1 MNCLR
6 CEIFL
11 GCLRRSA
18 VWRMGMDG
26 ALMGFEQEA
35 VSELY
40 ASVWGNRSTMQREFT
55 RGAHGEQFVLRELSM
70 KGTQTPSQLAS
81 ALQASSGRISTVL
94 SSLEKKGWVTR
105 DIDSKDRR
113 IIRVNLTDS
122 GREQSHRMIEEM
134 RSAICWIFSQMG
146 GSGARAN
153 SLTWCL
159 SSPHI
164 CRFAIRGGLG
174 RRLNKCVRHSWSGT
188 SAWLNT
194 WQLSARRTN
203 RQG

>member
-1 MNCLR
+1 
-6 CEIFL
+6 
-11 GCLRRSA
+11 
-18 VWRMGMDG
+18 MDG

-40 ASVWGNRSTMQREFT
+40 ASVWGDRSTMQREFT

-134 RSAICWIFSQMG
+134 RSAICWI
-146 GSGARAN
+146 
-153 SLTWCL
+153 L

-164 CRFAIRGGLG
+164 CRFAIRDSLG
-174 RRLNKCVRHSWSGT
+174 RLLNRCVRHSWSGA

>member
-1 MNCLR
+1 
-6 CEIFL
+6 
-11 GCLRRSA
+11 
-18 VWRMGMDG
+18 MGMDG

-146 GSGARAN
+146 E
-153 SLTWCL
+153 
-159 SSPHI
+159 
-164 CRFAIRGGLG
+164 
-174 RRLNKCVRHSWSGT
+174 
-188 SAWLNT
+188 
-194 WQLSARRTN
+194 RRT
-203 RQG
+203 REFVDLVSEFTTYKIGRAHV

>member
-1 MNCLR
+1 
-6 CEIFL
+6 
-11 GCLRRSA
+11 
-18 VWRMGMDG
+18 
-26 ALMGFEQEA
+26 MGFEQEA

-122 GREQSHRMIEEM
+122 GREPSFLPLAGLSLRHCCAVTPPSSE
-134 RSAICWIFSQMG
+134 G
-146 GSGARAN
+146 GKGN
-153 SLTWCL
+153 
-159 SSPHI
+159 
-164 CRFAIRGGLG
+164 
-174 RRLNKCVRHSWSGT
+174 
-188 SAWLNT
+188 
-194 WQLSARRTN
+194 
-203 RQG
+203 

>member
-1 MNCLR
+1 
-6 CEIFL
+6 
-11 GCLRRSA
+11 
-18 VWRMGMDG
+18 
-26 ALMGFEQEA
+26 MGFEQEA

-146 GSGARAN
+146 E
-153 SLTWCL
+153 
-159 SSPHI
+159 
-164 CRFAIRGGLG
+164 
-174 RRLNKCVRHSWSGT
+174 
-188 SAWLNT
+188 
-194 WQLSARRTN
+194 RRTRGLPRCATFVILCRRIVSEMVN
-203 RQG
+203 RLFVRYRKRGRGRGR

>member
-122 GREQSHRMIEEM
+122 GARAVSSDDRGNAF
-134 RSAICWIFSQMG
+134 RNLLDFLANG
-146 GSGARAN
+146 GAGARAN